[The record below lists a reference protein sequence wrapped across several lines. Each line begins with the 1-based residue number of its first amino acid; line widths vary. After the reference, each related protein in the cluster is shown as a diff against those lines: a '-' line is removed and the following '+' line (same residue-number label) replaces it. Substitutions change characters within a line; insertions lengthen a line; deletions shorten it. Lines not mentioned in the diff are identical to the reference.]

1 MENNNLEAMQQ
12 QLSQYQE
19 QISRQQ
25 QQTQQMQQQQ
35 QQQMAMREQL
45 NQMRFQM
52 NLRHQQL
59 SNARTNQ
66 QRAELRSE
74 LKHDVRAYNGQAEKV
89 IANTKPTQINKNW
102 ENDLANAIIKK
113 QEEHHRVARLKEN
126 IVKEQSMQKYTQ
138 IYDERIAQGMPEWK
152 AKAHTMADIKSDI
165 GIIRRNQ
172 FEQHLRKERPE
183 QKKEQQAEISVKE
196 NKINKIKEMQE
207 KAKMQEKEER
217 GR

>member
-1 MENNNLEAMQQ
+1 MQNNNLEVMQQ
-12 QLSQYQE
+12 QLLQYQE
-19 QISRQQ
+19 QIRIQQ
-25 QQTQQMQQQQ
+25 QQYQQLQMEQQR
-35 QQQMAMREQL
+35 QMAMREQL
-45 NQMRFQM
+45 NQMRYQM

-74 LKHDVRAYNGQAEKV
+74 LKHDIRAYNTQAEKV
-89 IANTKPTQINKNW
+89 IANTKPTKINKNW
-102 ENDLANAIIKK
+102 ENDLAFAIIKK
-113 QEEHHRVARLKEN
+113 QEEHHRIARLKEN
-126 IVKEQSMQKYTQ
+126 IAKEQSMQKYTQ

-165 GIIRRNQ
+165 GVIRRNQ
-172 FEQHLRKERPE
+172 FEQHLKKERPE

-196 NKINKIKEMQE
+196 NNINKVKEMQE
-207 KAKMQEKEER
+207 KAKQKER